1 MKKELVLVVFMSVLL
16 SISYATADSNCSEQQ
31 MLANFVKTGNPAL
44 DLQNFA
50 GINNL
55 SLEQAKE
62 ILKRNFSAPQISKE
76 DYFNKIAM
84 TKNPD
89 EDLRRYAL
97 DNNLSIDEAKIILV
111 QMFGE
116 PQKP

>member
-31 MLANFVKTGNPAL
+31 MLADFVKTGNPAM
-44 DLQNFA
+44 DLHNFA
-50 GINNL
+50 LKNNL

-62 ILKRNFSAPQISKE
+62 ILKRNFGAPQISKDE
-76 DYFNKIAM
+76 YFNKIAR
-84 TKNPD
+84 TQNPD

-97 DNNLSIDEAKIILV
+97 DNNMSIDEAKIILV